1 MKIALLGFGTVG
13 FGVYEI
19 AESVEGLD
27 IAYVLDLKKHEGLT
41 AKSVTDI
48 TPILEDSSVE
58 TVVELIG
65 GLHPAYEFVKSSLL
79 AGKNVVTA
87 NKFLICEYYEELN
100 KLAKEKGVS
109 LRYTASVG
117 GGIPWLINLQRI
129 KRFSEVTKIVGIL
142 NGTTN
147 FILDSMHKNGS
158 DFSEVLR
165 EAQRLGYAEAD
176 PSADIDGLDTIRKII
191 ISSNIAF
198 SGVFDNSSAN
208 VFGIRN
214 ITFKDIEMAEK
225 MGKVVRLL
233 ATAEKTENGFAV
245 YSEPTM
251 VDKDSPFASVSDSF
265 NRISVTSN
273 YEGEAAFF
281 GYGAGRYPTAY
292 AVVGDLVDIY
302 EGSLQP
308 YSDSF
313 EPLVADNSG
322 VTGVYYIRTTAGLP
336 EEIIEKKLETG
347 VLTYPVSVAKMHK
360 IKENGIKTD
369 SGFFFARVN

>member
-13 FGVYEI
+13 YGVYEI
-19 AESVEGLD
+19 AAKVKGLD

-65 GLHPAYEFVKSSLL
+65 GLHPAYEFVRASLE

-100 KLAKEKGVS
+100 KLAAEKGVS
-109 LRYTASVG
+109 LRFTASVG

-129 KRFSEVTKIVGIL
+129 KRFSSVSKIVGIL

-158 DFSEVLR
+158 DFSEVLA

-176 PSADIDGLDTIRKII
+176 PSADIDALDTIRKII

-198 SGVFDNSSAN
+198 SGVLDNSSVN

-214 ITFKDIEMAEK
+214 ITFKDIKAAEDL
-225 MGKVVRLL
+225 GKVVRLL
-233 ATAEKTENGFAV
+233 ATAEKTDEGLSV
-245 YSEPTM
+245 YCEPTM
-251 VDKDSPFASVSDSF
+251 VDKASPFASVSDSF
-265 NRISVTSN
+265 NRISVTSD

-292 AVVGDLVDIY
+292 AVLGDLVDLL
-302 EGSLQP
+302 EGSPAP
-308 YSDSF
+308 YSESF
-313 EPLVADNSG
+313 DRLVADNTASS
-322 VTGVYYIRTTAGLP
+322 GVYYIRTTASIP
-336 EEIIEKKLETG
+336 EEMVDKRLEAG
-347 VLTYPVSVAKMHK
+347 ILTKPVSVAKIHE
-360 IKENGIKTD
+360 IKDEAVKTD
-369 SGFFFARVN
+369 SGFFFARVI